1 MPFVVSDDT
10 VTLLFDTLYLL
21 RLDTSG
27 WALIASA
34 SSASSLGDAAI
45 AVKPTEKQERIRTV
59 ARITLRGFLSRFIKA
74 LLCYCIQYKWIYMRT
89 DHC

>member
-1 MPFVVSDDT
+1 VSEET

-34 SSASSLGDAAI
+34 SSASSLGVAAAI
-45 AVKPTEKQERIRTV
+45 AVKPTENRKE
-59 ARITLRGFLSRFIKA
+59 
-74 LLCYCIQYKWIYMRT
+74 
-89 DHC
+89 